1 MGNTIGIITMTSW
14 WAEMAVEPMENRS
27 KSNYSNGGYGIKL
40 FHQTIFFHF
49 KIKATMAVFHH
60 E

>member
-1 MGNTIGIITMTSW
+1 
-14 WAEMAVEPMENRS
+14 MAVEPMENRS

-49 KIKATMAVFHH
+49 KIKATLAVFHH